1 MSLQLHPNEVNVRK
15 LYLNHDNQDLLTLA
29 ETLGPAYVE
38 AIKEQSHR
46 QNLMYV
52 AALQTEEE

>member
-29 ETLGPAYVE
+29 ETLGVAYVE
-38 AIKEQSHR
+38 AIKEQSRR
-46 QNLMYV
+46 QNLIYI
-52 AALQTEEE
+52 ATITPKEE